1 VSFFALKLKYFHANG
16 WATVMEETM
25 SAPGII
31 LHFEGNTYE
40 LILSSYS
47 WHQAHS
53 VAQNS
58 GGYLAQIT
66 SEGENA
72 AVHALAMAHYD
83 YQEKWYSAPDGGNS
97 VYIWLGGSDL
107 AQEGTWR
114 WSDGSLIAGYQNWG
128 EGDGVTEPDN
138 YGGTQHYLGM
148 ALEQWPYETGSIGA
162 SGEWND
168 ISGVNGLWSVI
179 EFDGLIG
186 TAGSDRIVGSNIDE
200 YFYGGNRNDKLYGYA
215 GNDELNG
222 GSGNDSLYG
231 GAGNDELYGDAGADS
246 LNGGLGKDT
255 MFGGAGADTF
265 VFTLSKDSSAKGSRA
280 DIIKDFEQGFDL
292 IDLSAIDAS
301 TKLRGNNEFT
311 FDGTSSFGRSKQGD
325 IYYKQF
331 DQAGTTNDYTMVFI
345 DTDNDR
351 GTEMSIKLMGLHD
364 LTASD
369 FIL

>member
-1 VSFFALKLKYFHANG
+1 MHLKYPQPNG
-16 WATVMEETM
+16 WATVMEEAM

-40 LILSSYS
+40 LILSPYS
-47 WHQAHS
+47 WQEAHS
-53 VAQNS
+53 LAQNS
-58 GGYLAQIT
+58 GGYLAQIN

-83 YQEKWYSAPDGGNS
+83 YQEEWYIAPDGGNS
-97 VYIWLGGSDL
+97 VYIWLGGSDV

-138 YGGTQHYLGM
+138 SGGTQHYLGM

-168 ISGVNGLWSVI
+168 IWGGNGLWSVI

-186 TAGSDRIVGSNIDE
+186 TAGSDRIAGSNIDE
-200 YFYGGNRNDKLYGYA
+200 YFYGG
-215 GNDELNG
+215 
-222 GSGNDSLYG
+222 SGNDKLYG
-231 GAGNDELYGDAGADS
+231 GAGNDDLYGGSGNDLLKGDAGRDILQGDA
-246 LNGGLGKDT
+246 GKDT

-265 VFTLSKDSSAKGSRA
+265 VFTLSKDSSANGSRA
-280 DIIKDFEQGFDL
+280 DIIKDFKQGVDL

-311 FDGTSSFGRSKQGD
+311 FDGTSSFGTKKEGD

-331 DQAGTTNDYTMVFI
+331 DEAGTKNDYTMVFI

-351 GTEMSIKLMGLHD
+351 GAEMSIKLMGLHD